1 MKYFLLALLGFGVC
15 ANVQAS
21 GPQKKMTVKGSSFAI
36 SATKNIEVDWKGE
49 KLISGDTHSWLG
61 NQDVGSYA
69 EKNEVSNENGWQFTD
84 VWSEKLPAPYRREV
98 GISPDGKKV
107 ELSFQSH
114 QDALMKSYP
123 TPTICY
129 KISVPLSAVNNSTWE
144 AFIGLYPKWS
154 SGTLNSATPDGD
166 FIGVTARWIS
176 FTTPKGKITF
186 DFNPQGVTTYDYVPG
201 GPNTIRPQW
210 SIRKKGDVLEMSFDI
225 EATNYGGALTSKL
238 TIFEGDKSDYL
249 KHHAVS
255 YYYYFSESAKDR
267 LFCFGGKSS
276 DAFTNAGLTAYDSK
290 KGYGWNNTDGLLK
303 SGGNLT
309 GALYTAAASSK
320 NNTFTTSNLRPGL
333 YLITIRSSALDK
345 NAGPFNITLNGE
357 KVFNNIKIEKGKV
370 ANLTCVRWIEK
381 GKADLRFDGNWAM
394 SVLGLQM
401 FMHTDEDIEFRRGFW
416 IKKDGYC
423 PDVMFANYY
432 DTPPV
437 YGKSI
442 TYSTLAGKVGEIK
455 QIPELPEL
463 ETALPDQNS
472 KELLWRYTSPLGT
485 MGTDNF
491 GSFNEFNTPA
501 LIEQRLKEVKD
512 GGVKTIILN
521 GLLSRHTYPAH
532 LKRVEENIR
541 QTVEAAH
548 KMGMKVLDHQD
559 LTILW
564 HMDMAYRFL
573 AQHPEFLQ
581 CTQSNGMPTWG
592 ICPINPLFKDGYF
605 FPFILNQIK
614 NTNLDGMMIDECS
627 FHGNNFCSCEYC
639 REAFTKATGLV
650 LPDDETSPLLRNRES
665 KLWKAWIEW
674 RKNAIAQWRIDFSKA
689 AHKINPNFCN
699 IQYYSE
705 GGFILDGAS
714 YEQGGDLALSAKS
727 MDFLGTEIMSRD
739 VWDDYRYTFSSRHMY
754 NSLHETY
761 KSPIFGLVYPSD
773 RFDYAL
779 IGWAMN
785 NMIAQVTWTFFDF
798 KGSEKMNAYTGWK
811 ENMNNV
817 SAKPFADI
825 AIVFSRK
832 TRDWSLKNKRA
843 YPSEIMGTSQF
854 LIDQHIQHTFVLD
867 DALLNQDL
875 SRFRVLLAPGIDC
888 LSDEQVAKLKQYVSN
903 GGTLFIT
910 GDAGKLT
917 SYGEPRPTWAF
928 AEILGNDA
936 LTKSQ
941 NTDVVEGNF
950 GKGRVVYCA
959 KRYGINDFCNSF
971 TMGDTYKFTSEE
983 KLTALH
989 EKVIR
994 QAIGNSLS
1002 FEAVSMPQKVITSV
1016 YNELRDGKKMTM
1028 VHLLNATGVKV
1039 KNGDTLPL
1047 PNPTWEEIKDDMSFE
1062 IALPSISESYY
1073 ATPDSPGHKAVRV
1086 EKISEGRYKVVVPKG
1101 TVDKYGIVYLIH

>member
-1 MKYFLLALLGFGVC
+1 
-15 ANVQAS
+15 
-21 GPQKKMTVKGSSFAI
+21 
-36 SATKNIEVDWKGE
+36 
-49 KLISGDTHSWLG
+49 LISGDAHSWLG

-84 VWSEKLPAPYRREV
+84 VWSKKLPAPYRREV

-114 QDALMKSYP
+114 QDALMKNYP
-123 TPTICY
+123 SPIISY
-129 KISVPLSAVNNSTWE
+129 KIYVPLSVLNNSQWD
-144 AFIGLYPKWS
+144 AFSGLSYNCKWS
-154 SGTLNSATPDGD
+154 SGTLNTTTPDGD
-166 FIGVTARWIS
+166 IIGVPARWVS

-186 DFNPQGVTTYDYVPG
+186 DFNPQGITTSYDT
-201 GPNTIRPQW
+201 GPNNVQSLW
-210 SIRKKGDVLEMSFDI
+210 SVTKKGNMLEMNFNI
-225 EATNYGGALTSKL
+225 GATNYGGALTSKL

-249 KHHAVS
+249 KRHAVT
-255 YYYYFSESAKDR
+255 YYHYFSETPKDR
-267 LFCFGGKSS
+267 LYCFGSKSTK
-276 DAFTNAGLTAYDSK
+276 AFTNAGLTAFDSEE
-290 KGYGWNNTDGLLK
+290 GYGWNNTAGLQK

-309 GALYTAAASSK
+309 GALYTAATSSK
-320 NNTFTTSNLRPGL
+320 SNTFTSGNLRPGL
-333 YLITIRSSALDK
+333 YLITVRSSALDK
-345 NAGPFNITLNGE
+345 NEGPFNVTLNGE
-357 KVFNNIKIEKGKV
+357 KVFSDIKVEKGKV

-381 GKADLRFDGNWAM
+381 GKANIGFDGNWAV
-394 SVLGLQM
+394 SVIGLQL
-401 FMHTDEDIEFRRGFW
+401 FMHTDEDYEFRRGFW
-416 IKKDGYC
+416 IKNNGYC

-437 YGKSI
+437 YGKSV
-442 TYSTLAGKVGEIK
+442 TYSKLAGKVEEIA

-463 ETALPDQNS
+463 ETALPDQGS
-472 KELLWRYTSPLGT
+472 KELSWRYTSPLGT
-485 MGTDNF
+485 MGPDNL

-501 LIEQRLKEVKD
+501 LIEQRLKQVKD
-512 GGVKTIILN
+512 GGIDAVILN
-521 GLLSRHTYPAH
+521 GFLSRHTFPTH
-532 LKRVEENIR
+532 LPRVEENIR

-548 KMGMKVLDHQD
+548 KMGMKVFDHHD

-564 HMDMAYRFL
+564 NMDMGFRFL
-573 AQHPEFLQ
+573 AAHPEYLQ
-581 CTQSNGMPTWG
+581 HTQTDGMPTWG
-592 ICPINPLFKDGYF
+592 MCPINPLFKDGYF
-605 FPFILNQIK
+605 FPFILKEIK
-614 NTNLDGMMIDECS
+614 NTNIDGLMIDECT
-627 FHGNNFCSCEYC
+627 FHGNNFCTCEHC
-639 REAFTKATGLV
+639 RAAFTKATGLV
-650 LPDDETSPLLRNRES
+650 LPDDETSPLLRNRNS

-689 AHKINPNFCN
+689 AHKINPSFCN

-739 VWDDYRYTFSSRHMY
+739 LWDDYRYTFSSRLMY

-761 KSPIFGLVYPSD
+761 DSPIFGLVYPDGS
-773 RFDYAL
+773 FNNAL

-785 NMIAQVTWTFFDF
+785 NMLAQVTWSLADF
-798 KGSEKMNAYTGWK
+798 EGVEKMNAYTGWP
-811 ENMNNV
+811 ENMNNF

-854 LIDQHIQHTFVLD
+854 LIDKHIQHTFVLD

-888 LSDEQVAKLKQYVSN
+888 LSDEQVTKLKQYVTN

-917 SYGEPRPTWAF
+917 SYGEPRPIWAF
-928 AEILGNDA
+928 ADILGNDA

-941 NTDVVEGNF
+941 NTDVVEANF

-971 TMGDTYKFTSEE
+971 TVENTYKFTPDE
-983 KLTALH
+983 KQTALH
-989 EKVIR
+989 GKVMR
-994 QAIGNSLS
+994 QVLGNSLS
-1002 FEAVSMPQKVITSV
+1002 FEAVSMPQKVLTSV
-1016 YNELRDGKKMTM
+1016 YNELRDGKKLTL
-1028 VHLLNATGVKV
+1028 VHFLNATGVKV
-1039 KNGDTLPL
+1039 KNGDVLPL
-1047 PNPTWEEIKDDMSFE
+1047 PNSKWEEIKNDMSFE
-1062 IALPSISESYY
+1062 ISLPSISESYY
-1073 ATPDSPGHKAVRV
+1073 ATPDSPGHKPVRV

-1101 TVDKYGIVYLIH
+1101 TVDKYGIVYLCQ

>member
-1 MKYFLLALLGFGVC
+1 MV
-15 ANVQAS
+15 
-21 GPQKKMTVKGSSFAI
+21 TV
-36 SATKNIEVDWKGE
+36 
-49 KLISGDTHSWLG
+49 
-61 NQDVGSYA
+61 
-69 EKNEVSNENGWQFTD
+69 
-84 VWSEKLPAPYRREV
+84 
-98 GISPDGKKV
+98 
-107 ELSFQSH
+107 
-114 QDALMKSYP
+114 
-123 TPTICY
+123 
-129 KISVPLSAVNNSTWE
+129 
-144 AFIGLYPKWS
+144 
-154 SGTLNSATPDGD
+154 
-166 FIGVTARWIS
+166 
-176 FTTPKGKITF
+176 
-186 DFNPQGVTTYDYVPG
+186 
-201 GPNTIRPQW
+201 
-210 SIRKKGDVLEMSFDI
+210 
-225 EATNYGGALTSKL
+225 
-238 TIFEGDKSDYL
+238 
-249 KHHAVS
+249 
-255 YYYYFSESAKDR
+255 
-267 LFCFGGKSS
+267 
-276 DAFTNAGLTAYDSK
+276 
-290 KGYGWNNTDGLLK
+290 
-303 SGGNLT
+303 
-309 GALYTAAASSK
+309 
-320 NNTFTTSNLRPGL
+320 
-333 YLITIRSSALDK
+333 RSSALDK
-345 NAGPFNITLNGE
+345 NAGPFNVTLNGE
-357 KVFNNIKIEKGKV
+357 KIFSNIKIEKGKV

-381 GKADLRFDGNWAM
+381 GEANIGFDGDWAM
-394 SVLGLQM
+394 SVLGLQL
-401 FMHTDEDIEFRRGFW
+401 FMHTDEDFEFRRGFW
-416 IKKDGYC
+416 IKDDGYC

-432 DTPPV
+432 NTPPV
-437 YGKSI
+437 YGKSV
-442 TYSTLAGKVGEIK
+442 TYSKLAGKVEEIDK
-455 QIPELPEL
+455 IPELPEL
-463 ETALPDQNS
+463 ETALPDQSS
-472 KELLWRYTSPLGT
+472 KELSWRYTSPIGT

-491 GSFNEFNTPA
+491 GSFNEFKTPA

-512 GGVKTIILN
+512 GGVRVIILN
-521 GLLSRHTYPAH
+521 GLLSRHTYLTH
-532 LKRVEENIR
+532 LPRVEENIR

-559 LTILW
+559 LSILW

-573 AQHPEFLQ
+573 AAHPEYLQ
-581 CTQSNGMPTWG
+581 YTQSNGMPTWG

-605 FPFILNQIK
+605 FPFVLKEIK

-627 FHGNNFCSCEYC
+627 FHGNNFCTCEHC
-639 REAFTKATGLV
+639 RAAFTKATGLV

-689 AHKINPNFCN
+689 THQINPNFCN

-761 KSPIFGLVYPSD
+761 NSPIFGLVYPSD

-811 ENMNNV
+811 ENMNNLT
-817 SAKPFADI
+817 AKPFADI

-854 LIDQHIQHTFVLD
+854 LIDKHIQHTFVLD

-888 LSDEQVAKLKQYVSN
+888 LSDEQVAKLKQYVST

-917 SYGEPRPTWAF
+917 SYGEPRPAWAF
-928 AEILGNDA
+928 ADILGNDA
-936 LTKSQ
+936 LTKAQ
-941 NTDVVEGNF
+941 NSDVAEANF

-959 KRYGINDFCNSF
+959 KRYATNDFCNSF
-971 TMGDTYKFTSEE
+971 TVENTYKFTPDE
-983 KLTALH
+983 KQTTLH
-989 EKVIR
+989 EKVLR
-994 QAIGNSLS
+994 QVLGSILS
-1002 FEAVSMPQKVITSV
+1002 FEAVSMPQKVLTSV
-1016 YNELRDGKKMTM
+1016 YNELRDGKKMTL

-1062 IALPSISESYY
+1062 ISLPSVSESYY
-1073 ATPDSPGHKAVRV
+1073 ATPDSPGHKAVEV
-1086 EKISEGRYKVVVPKG
+1086 TKISDGRFKVTVPRG
-1101 TVDKYGIVYLIH
+1101 TVDKYGIVYLIQ